1 MTTPVFT
8 TLASFEG
15 PNGLVALG
23 GLTFDL
29 AGNLYGTTA
38 FGGTGYQAR
47 GASGLGTV
55 FELSGKDHATYK
67 VLVNFDG
74 SNGNQPEAALTLDA
88 FGNLY
93 GTTASGGTAGMGTA
107 FQLSGADHLHL
118 TELASFSGGNGAN
131 PIGGLALYAPGQ
143 FHVPG
148 NPYFAGHLFGTTTCG
163 GANGNGTVFR
173 LSGFNHKTLTTI
185 VSFNAAVN
193 GAWPGATLVAD
204 SAGHLFGT
212 TFTGGAGTY
221 GTVFELSGPD
231 HQTLTTLASCN
242 GTNGANPMGG
252 LTLDA
257 AGNLYGTTS
266 AGGPGFG
273 GTIFELAG
281 PGHRTLTTLAT
292 FGSNDPN
299 GAEPV
304 GTLLIDAAGNLF
316 GTTNGGADEFGDG
329 ALHGAVFTSVSR
341 PHDADAA
348 IRVHRQC
355 RRRHSAGRSGGRRR
369 GQHLRHDDQRRRRRR
384 HRRRHG
390 VRTVGR
396 GVRDQPGSPGR
407 PGEVSKAFF
416 FEKKQKAS
424 SALSR
429 SIEANAFAIRARHE
443 QKLFRFFFSKNEV
456 LSCFLDGL
464 PSGVPRNLHEGKPC
478 KREQPSSGPL
488 IALLGAA
495 CLAVLATSARRRR

>member
-1 MTTPVFT
+1 
-8 TLASFEG
+8 
-15 PNGLVALG
+15 
-23 GLTFDL
+23 
-29 AGNLYGTTA
+29 
-38 FGGTGYQAR
+38 
-47 GASGLGTV
+47 
-55 FELSGKDHATYK
+55 
-67 VLVNFDG
+67 
-74 SNGNQPEAALTLDA
+74 
-88 FGNLY
+88 
-93 GTTASGGTAGMGTA
+93 MGTA

-148 NPYFAGHLFGTTTCG
+148 NPYFAGHLFGTTTGG

-193 GAWPGATLVAD
+193 GARPGATLVAD

-231 HQTLTTLASCN
+231 HQTLTTLASFN

-299 GAEPV
+299 GAVPV

-329 ALHGAVFTSVSR
+329 AFLGAVFRLSADHTTLTPLYAFTGNADGDIPQAGLV
-341 PHDADAA
+341 ADAA
-348 IRVHRQC
+348 GNIY
-355 RRRHSAGRSGGRRR
+355 GTTTSGGA
-369 GQHLRHDDQRRRRRR
+369 GGDT
-384 HRRRHG
+384 G
-390 VRTVGR
+390 GGTV
-396 GVRDQPGSPGR
+396 
-407 PGEVSKAFF
+407 
-416 FEKKQKAS
+416 FE
-424 SALSR
+424 L
-429 SIEANAFAIRARHE
+429 
-443 QKLFRFFFSKNEV
+443 
-456 LSCFLDGL
+456 
-464 PSGVPRNLHEGKPC
+464 SGVGFVT
-478 KREQPSSGPL
+478 S
-488 IALLGAA
+488 LGLQAGQEK
-495 CLAVLATSARRRR
+495 